1 MADFVKIIHR
11 QKPYQGADGQYNF
24 DTEYG
29 TIMDTSIKGTRELY
43 SLSQGTFQNEL
54 GISTYP
60 GLMWP
65 WKGLKIEIN
74 EVFLNNR
81 VNYDTVDGKL
91 SIYIYDEDKSSW
103 IVDETDGAT
112 IDAMLSTE
120 HKLFGALRWNEG
132 CHNHDSGEADVCFG
146 DNTFGIS
153 HGTCASGGDGIEHYD
168 GCDDCGDHNE
178 GGTWNDVSVSNINNP
193 SEVLTGP
200 STNPNFDG
208 NEVFSDDLENWS
220 DKVQRI
226 GEDSNIWIVFKMHG
240 NAEETG
246 YCNKDRRNRSFQK
259 FKIPKKYF
267 YDIMTNRGIPSL
279 TLKWGN
285 PGWLSDAKPGYRDRD
300 SNFVSGSYTKND
312 INSTYT
318 FPIPPTYQDTHGK
331 EGDEGG
337 LFGDD
342 KKTAAYEVDG
352 LVITLRG
359 LDDDAYDISYYQDGY
374 DSTYVNVA
382 AEPEFVNLNPDTPIN
397 YMSFF
402 STGSIEYGD
411 SEIPFYSDP
420 DASFLSRR
428 SDVIDYRPISFVS
441 VSESW
446 EYDLQSFYSYGD
458 DYLYTTAPNIIDLT
472 FRIAEDTSA
481 WFPNYLDGYDKEMG
495 LDFISINDETLKNQ
509 RFMFFVVDWNAINTD
524 IDWVNIM
531 QDFPQNYTD
540 LLLKKEEGTH
550 EIVDLFYWFDEN
562 HNDWDPINSQ
572 TGWKYNFASH
582 EYNSPGIKIIKA
594 VVFSYIRNQQEP
606 YDSGND
612 WVQTLRWKAVT
623 IKINLNVDN
632 AYVEDFSDLGG
643 NDYTYIPWP
652 ETSPIIGGISKTSQY
667 TQSTKS
673 LIKDNFFSEH
683 EIVREGISLQAYANT
698 PGQYLD
704 ELGDHLGKV
713 DIAQFRY
720 FQGGNDMNTLLM
732 LPEERTMYNCSDT
745 FGECEE
751 GVYPGQM
758 RPDDD
763 QLICGGDGYYHKYHS
778 GICDYSPEG
787 TDCPDAGN
795 CMSTGNT
802 FVNYN
807 EYNKFY
813 DFTGE
818 VGGFPENPTYP
829 EGTCVGTL
837 FISENQNTPLMESCI
852 SELNFDY
859 VDGITVHD
867 SSGNDNRGIVIGD
880 YKVSKSGYDKP
891 ITREDP
897 SELPTVNVDKLSF

>member
-1 MADFVKIIHR
+1 MADFEKIIHR
-11 QKPYQGADGQYNF
+11 QKPYNGANGQYNF

-29 TIMDTSIKGTRELY
+29 TIMETSIKGNRELY
-43 SLSQGTFQNEL
+43 SLSKGTYQNEL

-65 WKGLKIEIN
+65 WKGLKIQIN

-91 SIYIYDEDKSSW
+91 SIYIIDEEKSPW
-103 IVDETDGAT
+103 IIEETDGAT
-112 IDAMLSTE
+112 IYSMLDTKQ
-120 HKLFGALRWNEG
+120 KLFGPLRWNEG
-132 CHNHDSGEADVCFG
+132 CHNHDSGESDVCFG
-146 DNTFGIS
+146 DGNFGIS
-153 HGTCASGGDGIEHYD
+153 HGTCGGGDGVNHWD
-168 GCDDCGDHNE
+168 GCDCCGNHTN
-178 GGTWNDVSVSNINNP
+178 GGTWGDVSVSNISRP
-193 SEVLTGP
+193 TESSLGS
-200 STNPNFDG
+200 STCNTFDPT
-208 NEVFSDDLENWS
+208 EVFSDDMQIWS

-226 GEDSNIWIVFKMHG
+226 GGDSNIWIVASMHG
-240 NAEETG
+240 NAEESG

-267 YDIMTNRGIPSL
+267 YDIMTNRGIPSVN
-279 TLKWGN
+279 LKWGN
-285 PGWLSDAKPGYRDRD
+285 PGWLSTAKPGYRDR
-300 SNFVSGSYTKND
+300 SNNFVSGSYTKND
-312 INSTYT
+312 VSSTYT
-318 FPIPPTYQDTHGK
+318 FPLPSTYQDNHGA

-337 LFGDD
+337 WFGDD

-352 LVITLRG
+352 LVITLSG
-359 LDDDAYDISYYQDGY
+359 LSDDAYELTNYPAELN
-374 DSTYVNVA
+374 STYVNIA
-382 AEPEFVNLNPDTPIN
+382 SEPEFVNLSPDTYVN

-402 STGSIEYGD
+402 STGSIIYGD
-411 SEIPFYSDP
+411 TATPMYTDA

-428 SDVIDYRPISFVS
+428 SDVIDFRPISFVS

-446 EYDLQSFYSYGD
+446 DYDLQSFYSYGD

-472 FRIAEDTSA
+472 FRIAEDSPS
-481 WFPNYLDGYDKEMG
+481 WFPDYIDGYNKESG
-495 LDFISINDETLKNQ
+495 LDYISIDDEILKNQ
-509 RFMFFVVDWNAINTD
+509 RFSFYVVDWDAINTD
-524 IDWVNIM
+524 INWVQLM

-540 LLLKKEEGTH
+540 LLLLKEEGTH
-550 EIVDLFYWFDEN
+550 EIEDLFYYYDIN
-562 HNDWDPINSQ
+562 HADWISGDTSE
-572 TGWKYNFASH
+572 WKYNFASH

-594 VVFSYIRNQQEP
+594 VVFSYIRNPQAPFDESS
-606 YDSGND
+606 DL
-612 WVQTLRWKAVT
+612 VQTLRWKAVS

-643 NDYTYIPWP
+643 NDYTYLPWP

-683 EIVREGISLQAYANT
+683 EIVREGMSLQAYANT

-704 ELGDHLGKV
+704 ELGNHLGKV

-720 FQGGNDMNTLLM
+720 FQGSNDMNTLLM
-732 LPEERTMYNCSDT
+732 LPENRTLYTCSDT
-745 FGECEE
+745 FGDCVD

-758 RPDDD
+758 RPDDPL
-763 QLICGGDGYYHKYHS
+763 LICGGDGMYHKYHD
-778 GICDYSPEG
+778 GFCDYSPEG
-787 TDCPDAGN
+787 TDCPDAGS
-795 CMSTGNT
+795 CMSTGQI
-802 FVNYN
+802 FVNYD
-807 EYNKFY
+807 EFNKFY
-813 DFTGE
+813 DLTGE
-818 VGGFPENPTYP
+818 IEGFPENPTYP

-852 SELNFDY
+852 SELNFDFI
-859 VDGITVHD
+859 DGITVHD

-880 YKVSKSGYDKP
+880 YKVSKAGYDKP

-897 SELPTVNVDKLSF
+897 SELPAVNVDKLSF